1 MAPDVPADWAAA
13 VRRILGGGIRRV
25 LVLGGTD
32 AGKSSFCRVLL
43 REAARMR
50 RAAEL
55 LDADPGQKI
64 VGPPACATLV
74 RGLSSMPTALAFV
87 GVLDPLRGWHR
98 LVDGSARLVA
108 EASDHALLVV
118 NTSGL
123 LAGAGRRLKAAKI
136 AAVQPQLLVGLGR
149 DPELDAILAD
159 HTAIPAVRLGRSPS
173 ARRKSEGERRAL
185 RHAAFHAYLAPAP
198 VWALDLRGL
207 WQEAGRAAAT
217 RAAPTVTPHA
227 SRTKTTATPR
237 ASPVHRRIPIA
248 LAFPGAEVSA
258 TKPIPTTMPSKARST
273 AVPRSIRSA
282 QERVAECPG
291 VPFEAVYHCG

>member
-1 MAPDVPADWAAA
+1 MVPDVPADWAAA
-13 VRRILGGGIRRV
+13 VRRILGGDIRRI
-25 LVLGGTD
+25 LVLGSKD

-43 REAARMR
+43 REAARMG

-74 RGLSSMPTALAFV
+74 RGLSSTPTALAFV

-108 EASDHALLVV
+108 EVSDHALLVV

-136 AAVQPQLLVGLGR
+136 AVVRPQLLVGLGG
-149 DPELDAILAD
+149 DPELDAILTD

-173 ARRKSEGERRAL
+173 ARRKTRGERRAL
-185 RHAAFHAYLAPAP
+185 RCAAFHAYLAFAP
-198 VWALDLRGL
+198 VWSLDLRGL
-207 WQEAGRAAAT
+207 WQEGEELPAERQLVGLADAMGRDLVLGVALGSRSDAQSLVLRAPRPALPVAGLRWGALRLARVPAEAT
-217 RAAPTVTPHA
+217 
-227 SRTKTTATPR
+227 
-237 ASPVHRRIPIA
+237 
-248 LAFPGAEVSA
+248 LGGAECVRPNEPS
-258 TKPIPTTMPSKARST
+258 PSKA
-273 AVPRSIRSA
+273 V
-282 QERVAECPG
+282 
-291 VPFEAVYHCG
+291 